1 MAPGPALSP
10 QPAPGQAANPPYPVV
25 GRGRRQFD
33 QAIDTTL
40 LPPLMIHSKSGYIRT
55 YSTYEYYTPRISMK
69 KPNTQFSIFSFSQI
83 SVTIKLHEYSTVPV
97 PTVQVLVF

>member
-55 YSTYEYYTPRISMK
+55 YIRVLYSQNINEKAQHTVF
-69 KPNTQFSIFSFSQI
+69 NIFFFTQI
-83 SVTIKLHEYSTVPV
+83 SGTLKTQNYSANCTI
-97 PTVQVLVF
+97 VFIF